1 METPIA
7 KYQFEDVV
15 YDIFALNEGY
25 LDPFSLDNVTNF
37 LLKRN
42 GETVLRDC
50 DLYFGQL
57 TVPTYEQVARFER
70 NEGQFHKLLKGK
82 DPT

>member
-1 METPIA
+1 MQTVIA
-7 KYQFEDVV
+7 QYQFDSINYEV
-15 YDIFALNEGY
+15 IALCDGV

-37 LLKRN
+37 LLKRD
-42 GETVLRDC
+42 GTVVLKDC

-70 NEGQFHKLLKGK
+70 NEGQFHTFLKR
-82 DPT
+82 DNPT

>member
-1 METPIA
+1 MQTVIA
-7 KYQFEDVV
+7 QYQFDTIHYEV
-15 YDIFALNEGY
+15 IALCDSV

-42 GETVLRDC
+42 GNVVLKDC

-70 NEGQFHKLLKGK
+70 NEGQFHTFLKR
-82 DPT
+82 DNLT

>member
-1 METPIA
+1 MQTVIA
-7 KYQFEDVV
+7 QYQFDTINYQVIAICDGV
-15 YDIFALNEGY
+15 

-42 GETVLRDC
+42 EEIVLKDC

-70 NEGQFHKLLKGK
+70 NEGQFHTLLKK
-82 DPT
+82 TDPT

>member
-1 METPIA
+1 MQTVIA
-7 KYQFEDVV
+7 QYKFDKIIYDV
-15 YDIFALNEGY
+15 FAIHGGY
-25 LDPFSLDNVTNF
+25 LDPYSLDNVTNF

-42 GETVLRDC
+42 GRDVLTDC

-70 NEGQFHKLLKGK
+70 NEGQFHTLLKRA